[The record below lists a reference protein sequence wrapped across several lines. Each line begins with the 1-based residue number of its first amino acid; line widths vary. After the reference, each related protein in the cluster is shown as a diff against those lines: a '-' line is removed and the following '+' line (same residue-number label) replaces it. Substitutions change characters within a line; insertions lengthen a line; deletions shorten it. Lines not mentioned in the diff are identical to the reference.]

1 MTEKRPVI
9 IGENRPNSYS
19 TTMTKS
25 EALRYA
31 RRIMPKDLARAGFS
45 ASIFASDPELHGGLW
60 WRVNYSK

>member
-19 TTMTKS
+19 PTMTKS
-25 EALRYA
+25 GALRYA
-31 RRIMPKDLARAGFS
+31 RRIMPKDLVRAGFS